1 MDGLPEL
8 KLHHVS
14 LMVTDAE
21 RSAAFYTDILG
32 LKQLERPAFK
42 SKGAWLTTGHLQVH
56 LVQYKPDAPP
66 PPQRVPAPDDMH
78 FGMNTADF
86 EGFVSRLQSRGYSEA
101 APANDPKRIMIRR
114 DGPAGF
120 PQVYLLDPDCNII
133 EVNGAQ
139 S

>member
-1 MDGLPEL
+1 MEGLPEL

-21 RSAAFYTDILG
+21 RAAAFYREFLG

-66 PPQRVPAPDDMH
+66 PPRRVPAPDDAH
-78 FGMNTADF
+78 FGMNTGDF
-86 EGFVSRLQSRGYSEA
+86 EGFVRRLQANGYRED
-101 APANDPKRIMIRR
+101 APEGDLRRIMIRR

-120 PQVYLLDPDCNII
+120 PQVYLLDPAYNII
-133 EVNGAQ
+133 EVNGAP
-139 S
+139 